1 MDYQSLVQELES
13 LGTAQNR
20 KVYAR
25 HGVGE
30 NQYGISFGNLR
41 KLQKQIKRDHGL
53 AQQLWASGNHDCR
66 VLATMIADPSQAD
79 DHMLESWV
87 NVLDNYVITD
97 TFSGLVGQ
105 TALAR
110 EKAESWCKS
119 DDEWTGRTGWHLVAH
134 LAMKDSQL
142 PNSYFE
148 QCLETIE
155 REIHSRKNRVR
166 DAMNN
171 ALIAIGIRNSELEN
185 LALAAAQRIGKVEVD
200 HGETGCKTPD
210 AAEYIRKARNR
221 RNQKSARTS

>member
-1 MDYQSLVQELES
+1 MDYQSLLQDLEN

-25 HGVGE
+25 HGVGKI
-30 NQYGISFGNLR
+30 QFGVSLGNLR
-41 KLQKQIKRDHGL
+41 KLQKQIKRDHQL

-66 VLATMIADPSQAD
+66 LLATMIADPSQAD
-79 DHMLESWV
+79 EDMLESWAGS
-87 NVLDNYVITD
+87 LDNYVITD
-97 TFSGLVGQ
+97 AFSGLVGQ

-119 DDEWTGRTGWHLVAH
+119 DDEWTSRTGWLLIAQ

-148 QCLETIE
+148 ECLETVE
-155 REIHSRKNRVR
+155 KEIHSRKNRVR

-171 ALIAIGIRNSELEN
+171 ALIAIGIRNSELET
-185 LALAAAQRIGKVEVD
+185 LALAATQRIGKVEVD
-200 HGETGCKTPD
+200 HGQTSCKTPD
-210 AAEYIRKARNR
+210 AAEYIRKTRER

>member
-53 AQQLWASGNHDCR
+53 AQQLWDSGNHDCR

-97 TFSGLVGQ
+97 TFSGLVDWPDR
-105 TALAR
+105 LAPR
-110 EKAESWCKS
+110 RSS
-119 DDEWTGRTGWHLVAH
+119 GDERLPA
-134 LAMKDSQL
+134 SQQL
-142 PNSYFE
+142 
-148 QCLETIE
+148 L
-155 REIHSRKNRVR
+155 
-166 DAMNN
+166 
-171 ALIAIGIRNSELEN
+171 
-185 LALAAAQRIGKVEVD
+185 
-200 HGETGCKTPD
+200 
-210 AAEYIRKARNR
+210 
-221 RNQKSARTS
+221 